1 MIAARWFFTVLVG
14 LVAYEGSVAF
24 ARVPSPS
31 PRRSATALAPP
42 AVATSATPSSEM
54 CEIAVEQLSLYLKYS
69 PGPTAP
75 SSETMC
81 NVWSKNCVVGPYGA
95 IVLCG
100 KPFYTVPAST
110 NITFPGYCG
119 VPAAVPNDGSAVS
132 VGVPVVEVLQWCENF
147 YGCALGNST
156 STWQE
161 SCGGLVYGN
170 GLYISQGNY
179 AQIIQNLEAAD
190 ATQQLESG
198 PAVLI
203 PNLSQP
209 AEYGPY

>member
-1 MIAARWFFTVLVG
+1 MTAARWFFTVLVG
-14 LVAYEGSVAF
+14 LVACEGSVAF
-24 ARVPSPS
+24 ARAPSPF
-31 PRRSATALAPP
+31 PHRSVTALAVP
-42 AVATSATPSSEM
+42 AVATSTTPSSEI
-54 CEIAVEQLSLYLKYS
+54 CEIVVEQLSRYLKYS

-75 SSETMC
+75 TSESMC
-81 NVWSKNCVVGPYGA
+81 NVWNRNCVVGAQGA

-110 NITFPGYCG
+110 NIAFPGYCG

-179 AQIIQNLEAAD
+179 AEIIQNLEAAD
-190 ATQQLESG
+190 ATQQLENG
-198 PAVLI
+198 PAVI
-203 PNLSQP
+203 VPNLNQP
-209 AEYGPY
+209 PQFGPY